1 MTHLSQ
7 VQTETLGYSPEED
20 DDDESYLDYF
30 YDEPGTLPGTLD
42 LDADA
47 PPPEMI
53 LIDYSDKHA
62 TRITIATPEDCIP
75 YLESDSVSW
84 LNINGLG
91 NLETWQ
97 KMAQVFQL
105 HPIALEDVVN
115 MPQRPK
121 VVQYEDRLIII
132 AWMVSLE
139 EDVEELEIEQVSI
152 VLSKHHLISVQED
165 PGQDCLKPVRD
176 RIRNNQGII
185 RKQNVDYLAYSLL
198 DTIVDGFFPVL
209 EEYGERIE
217 NLEDEVVFNPSPH
230 TLKKIYKIRRELLT
244 LRRAI
249 WSQRDALNVLIKTSG
264 EFVTPEV
271 RVYLQDCYDHTI
283 QVRDIVET
291 YRELSSGLM
300 DIYLSSMSNKMN
312 EVMKLLT
319 IISTIFIPLTFIV
332 GVYGMNFNPE
342 ASPLNMPELNW
353 YYGYPAFWVMTVAI
367 ASWLVYLFWKR
378 GWFENFAKTV
388 DKDELS
394 N

>member
-1 MTHLSQ
+1 MADSLQ
-7 VQTETLGYSPEED
+7 VETEQLGHSPEEEEEE
-20 DDDESYLDYF
+20 ESNLDYF

-53 LIDYSDKHA
+53 LIDYSDRHA
-62 TRITIATPEDCIP
+62 TRITITTPETCIP

-84 LNINGLG
+84 LNVNGLG

-97 KMAQVFQL
+97 KMAKVFQL

-139 EDVEELEIEQVSI
+139 PEAEELGREQISI
-152 VLSKHHLISVQED
+152 VLGKHYIISVQED
-165 PGQDCLKPVRD
+165 PKDDCLKPVRD
-176 RIRNNQGII
+176 RIRYNQGII
-185 RKQNVDYLAYSLL
+185 RKQQVDYLAYCLL
-198 DTIVDGFFPVL
+198 DTVIDGFFPVL

-217 NLEDEVVFNPSPH
+217 DLEDEVVFNPSPH

-244 LRRAI
+244 LRRAV
-249 WSQRDALNVLIKTSG
+249 WSHRDAINALIKTSG
-264 EFVTPEV
+264 EFISPEI

-332 GVYGMNFNPE
+332 GVYGMNFNPDS
-342 ASPLNMPELNW
+342 SPLNMPELNW
-353 YYGYPAFWVMTVAI
+353 YYGYPTFWVVTVAI
-367 ASWLVYLFWKR
+367 ATWLVYFFWKR
-378 GWFENFAKTV
+378 GWFENFAKTI
-388 DKDELS
+388 DKNELP
-394 N
+394 

>member
-1 MTHLSQ
+1 MAHSLR
-7 VQTETLGYSPEED
+7 VETEALGHSPEEEEEE
-20 DDDESYLDYF
+20 ESNLDYF

-47 PPPEMI
+47 PPPDTI
-53 LIDYSDKHA
+53 LIDYSDRHA
-62 TRITIATPEDCIP
+62 TRITITTPEACIP

-84 LNINGLG
+84 LSVNGLG

-97 KMAQVFQL
+97 KMAKVFQL

-121 VVQYEDRLIII
+121 VVQYEDQLVIIV
-132 AWMVSLE
+132 WMVSLAPE
-139 EDVEELEIEQVSI
+139 SAELEREQVSI
-152 VLSKHHLISVQED
+152 VMGKHYLISVQED
-165 PGQDCLKPVRD
+165 PRDDCLKAVRD

-185 RKQNVDYLAYSLL
+185 RKQQVDYLAYSIL
-198 DTIVDGFFPVL
+198 DTVIDGFFPVL

-217 NLEDEVVFNPSPH
+217 DLEDEVVFNPSPQ

-244 LRRAI
+244 LRRAV
-249 WSQRDALNVLIKTSG
+249 WSHRDAINVLIKTSG
-264 EFVTPEV
+264 EFISPEV

-332 GVYGMNFNPE
+332 GVYGMNFNPDS
-342 ASPLNMPELNW
+342 SPLNMPELNW
-353 YYGYPAFWVMTVAI
+353 YYGYPAFWLLSIAI
-367 ASWLVYLFWKR
+367 ATWLVYFFWKR
-378 GWFENFAKTV
+378 GWFENFAKTI
-388 DKDELS
+388 DKNELP
-394 N
+394 